1 MKLKLREMIIFALL
15 GVIMFISKLVM
26 EFLPNVHLIGAFTI
40 AFTVVYRRKALY
52 PITIFAILT
61 LIYAG
66 PYMWP
71 YFYVW
76 TVLWGVTMLLP
87 KKMPYAVAAVVYTLV
102 CGLHGLSFGTLY
114 APAQA
119 LMFGLNFEQTLAWI
133 SVGFLTADIPHM
145 YGNLL
150 AGTLILPII
159 RILKIAEN
167 KKSVG

>member
-1 MKLKLREMIIFALL
+1 MKLKLREIIIFSLL

-26 EFLPNVHLIGAFTI
+26 EALPNIHLIGAFTI

-52 PITIFAILT
+52 PIAVFATLT
-61 LIYAG
+61 LVYAG

-76 TVLWGVTMLLP
+76 AVLWGVTMLLP
-87 KKMPYAVAAVVYTLV
+87 KRMPEWLAAIVYVVV

-119 LMFGLNFEQTLAWI
+119 LMFGLNLEQTLAWI
-133 SVGFLTADIPHM
+133 SFGFFTADIPHM
-145 YGNLL
+145 CGNLL
-150 AGTLILPII
+150 AGVLILPMVK
-159 RILKIAEN
+159 ILKLAD
-167 KKSVG
+167 KR

>member
-1 MKLKLREMIIFALL
+1 MKLKLREIIIFALL

-26 EFLPNVHLIGAFTI
+26 EALPNIHLIGAFTI

-52 PITIFAILT
+52 PIAVFATLT

-87 KKMPYAVAAVVYTLV
+87 KRMPEWLAVIVYVLV

-133 SVGFLTADIPHM
+133 SLGFFTADIPHM
-145 YGNLL
+145 CGNLL
-150 AGTLILPII
+150 AGFLVLPIVK
-159 RILKIAEN
+159 ILKLAER
-167 KKSVG
+167 

>member
-1 MKLKLREMIIFALL
+1 MKLKLREIIIFALL

-26 EFLPNVHLIGAFTI
+26 EALPNIHLIGAFTI

-52 PITIFAILT
+52 PIAVFATLT

-87 KKMPYAVAAVVYTLV
+87 KKMPEWLAAIVYVVV

-133 SVGFLTADIPHM
+133 SVGFFTADIPHM
-145 YGNLL
+145 CGNLL
-150 AGTLILPII
+150 AGFLVLPIVK
-159 RILKIAEN
+159 ILKLAETR
-167 KKSVG
+167 

>member
-1 MKLKLREMIIFALL
+1 MKLKLREIIIFALL
-15 GVIMFISKLVM
+15 GVIMFISKLMM

-52 PITIFAILT
+52 PIMVFATLT

-76 TVLWGVTMLLP
+76 AVLWGVTMLLP
-87 KKMPYAVAAVVYTLV
+87 KRMPDAVAAVVYVIV

-133 SVGFLTADIPHM
+133 SVGFVTADIPHM
-145 YGNLL
+145 CGNLL
-150 AGTLILPII
+150 AGVLILPIVK
-159 RILKIAEN
+159 ILKL
-167 KKSVG
+167 SYRGV

>member
-1 MKLKLREMIIFALL
+1 MKLKLREIIIFALL

-26 EFLPNVHLIGAFTI
+26 EALPNIHLIGAFTI

-52 PITIFAILT
+52 PIMVFATLT

-87 KKMPYAVAAVVYTLV
+87 KKMPEWLAAIVYVVV

-133 SVGFLTADIPHM
+133 SVGFFTADIPHM
-145 YGNLL
+145 CGNLL
-150 AGTLILPII
+150 AGFLVLPIVK
-159 RILKIAEN
+159 ILKLAER
-167 KKSVG
+167 

>member
-1 MKLKLREMIIFALL
+1 MKLKLREIIIFALL

-26 EFLPNVHLIGAFTI
+26 EALPNVHLIGAFTI

-52 PITIFAILT
+52 PIMVFATLT

-87 KKMPYAVAAVVYTLV
+87 KKMPEWLAAIVYVVV

-133 SVGFLTADIPHM
+133 SMGFFTADIPHM
-145 YGNLL
+145 CGNLL
-150 AGTLILPII
+150 AGFLVLPIVK
-159 RILKIAEN
+159 ILKLAETR
-167 KKSVG
+167 

>member
-1 MKLKLREMIIFALL
+1 MKLKLREIIIFALL

-26 EFLPNVHLIGAFTI
+26 EALPNIHLIGAFTI
-40 AFTVVYRRKALY
+40 AFTVVYRKKALY
-52 PITIFAILT
+52 PITVFATLT
-61 LIYAG
+61 LVYAG

-76 TVLWGVTMLLP
+76 AVLWGVVMLLP
-87 KKMPYAVAAVVYTLV
+87 KRMPEWLAAIVYVVV

-133 SVGFLTADIPHM
+133 SVGFVTADIPHM
-145 YGNLL
+145 CGNLL
-150 AGTLILPII
+150 AGVLILPII
-159 RILKIAEN
+159 KILKLAD
-167 KKSVG
+167 KR